1 MAIQASKPN
10 SRVFLL
16 LGIVLAALAFGGVL
30 FALRQSGG
38 GQSLDIVVTKGN
50 IPAGTAIT
58 ADMVTSASV
67 PTTAVPADAYTAASS
82 VVGKTTTVAVAQN
95 TPLVPAFFSAPP
107 LTAATTNATTGA
119 PVSVE
124 TQIVKGFVALAIPAA
139 PPSPPTATSGFQENQ
154 FGLAGEQAAVGYYVQ
169 PGDHIDILIDP
180 GNGGIRFSFQD
191 VPVLRVGT
199 QGASAA
205 PNVFIVEVPR
215 SQAEL
220 LTSLV
225 TLRGLVKDANGNVV
239 PGPFLVKY
247 VLRPQIEW
255 GKMAPDG
262 SSYTPNYE
270 PTTGPAVPTPSDPGV
285 TTGTLDS
292 LFGH

>member
-38 GQSLDIVVTKGN
+38 GASLDIVVTKGN
-50 IPAGTAIT
+50 IPAGTAVT

-107 LTAATTNATTGA
+107 LTAATTNSAGA
-119 PVSVE
+119 PVSVS
-124 TQIVKGFVALAIPAA
+124 TQITKGFVALAIPTSSGMSPANGTLSAA
-139 PPSPPTATSGFQENQ
+139 QASTLG
-154 FGLAGEQAAVGYYVQ
+154 GEMVSVGYYIQ
-169 PGDHIDILIDP
+169 PGDHIDILVNTGAP
-180 GNGGIRFSFQD
+180 TVGTRFAFQD
-191 VPVLRVGT
+191 IPVLRVGT
-199 QGASAA
+199 SSTAA
-205 PNVFIVEVPR
+205 NSTPNVLIVEVAR
-215 SQAEL
+215 SQAAL
-220 LTSLV
+220 LTQLV
-225 TLRGLVKDANGNVV
+225 TA
-239 PGPFLVKY
+239 PGHPFVVKY
-247 VLRPQIEW
+247 VLRPQSEW

-270 PTTGPAVPTPSDPGV
+270 PSKGPAVPTPGDTTTSPSDIE
-285 TTGTLDS
+285 S

>member
-1 MAIQASKPN
+1 VAIQASKPN

-38 GQSLDIVVTKGN
+38 GQSLDIIVTKGN

-67 PTTAVPADAYTAASS
+67 PTTAVPADAYTASSS

-107 LTAATTNATTGA
+107 LTAATTTGTGT

-124 TQIVKGFVALAIPAA
+124 TQITKGFVALAIPTASGISPIDGTLNAA
-139 PPSPPTATSGFQENQ
+139 QASTLG
-154 FGLAGEQAAVGYYVQ
+154 GELVSVGYYIQ
-169 PGDHIDILIDP
+169 PGDHIDILVDTGAP
-180 GNGGIRFSFQD
+180 TVGTRFAFQD
-191 VPVLRVGT
+191 IPVLRVGT
-199 QGASAA
+199 SSSAA
-205 PNVFIVEVPR
+205 NATPSVLIVEVAR
-215 SQAEL
+215 SQAAL
-220 LTSLV
+220 LTQLV
-225 TLRGLVKDANGNVV
+225 TA
-239 PGPFLVKY
+239 PGHPFVVKY
-247 VLRPQIEW
+247 VLRPQTEW

-270 PTTGPAVPTPSDPGV
+270 ASKGPAVPAPGDTTTSPSDIE
-285 TTGTLDS
+285 S

>member
-10 SRVFLL
+10 SRIFLL

-38 GQSLDIVVTKGN
+38 ATVSIVVTKSN
-50 IPAGTAIT
+50 IPAGTALT
-58 ADMVTSASV
+58 SDMVTSTSV
-67 PTTAVPADAYTAASS
+67 PTSAVPADAFTSSSS

-107 LTAATTNATTGA
+107 ITSTTTSSSGSSA

-124 TQIVKGFVALAIPAA
+124 TQIVKGYVALAIPAA
-139 PPSPPTATSGFQENQ
+139 PASPPSSNSGAQMNT
-154 FGLAGEQAAVGYYVQ
+154 FGLAGDQASVGYYIQ
-169 PGDHIDILIDP
+169 PGDHIDILVDP
-180 GNGGIRFSFQD
+180 GNGGIRFAFQD

-199 QGASAA
+199 PGASAG
-205 PNVFIVEVPR
+205 PSIYVVEVPR

-220 LTSLV
+220 LTALV
-225 TLRGLVKDANGNVV
+225 TMRGVVKDANGNVNA
-239 PGPFLVKY
+239 GPFVVKY
-247 VLRPQIEW
+247 VLRPQNEW

-270 PTTGPAVPTPSDPGV
+270 ASSGTPVPAPNDPEV
-285 TTGTLDS
+285 TNGSLDS
-292 LFGH
+292 IFGH